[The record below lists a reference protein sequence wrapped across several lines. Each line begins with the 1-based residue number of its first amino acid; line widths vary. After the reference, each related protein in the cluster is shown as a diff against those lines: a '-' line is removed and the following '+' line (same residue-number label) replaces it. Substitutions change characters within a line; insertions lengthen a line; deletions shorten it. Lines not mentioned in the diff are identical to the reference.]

1 MTEKKTFEIQLSTEE
16 SETVERAYFEAFS
29 FEQLMGTLC
38 KSLVNEDGNPKSDKA
53 KEMLLFYA
61 EPCRIAQGKLA
72 IAQRMAIA
80 KHIPNISSFDHWDS
94 KFNFEDEKVVVNAYE

>member
-1 MTEKKTFEIQLSTEE
+1 
-16 SETVERAYFEAFS
+16 
-29 FEQLMGTLC
+29 
-38 KSLVNEDGNPKSDKA
+38 
-53 KEMLLFYA
+53 MLLFYA